1 MIQKNSENNQY
12 PLLIE
17 SVTNIVQSS
26 QTRDEKLMAICQ
38 LLHESVPYYH
48 WVGFYIAD
56 CRKKELNLG
65 PFVGVP
71 TEHVKI
77 PFGRGVCGQAA
88 ETLDMIVVQNVDLE
102 SNYIS
107 CGIDVKSEI
116 VVPVFKDGRF
126 VAELD
131 IDSHAE
137 HPFTE
142 KDKVLLKN
150 LCRQISSL
158 F

>member
-1 MIQKNSENNQY
+1 MQENTGNNHFS
-12 PLLIE
+12 PTVE
-17 SVTNIVQSS
+17 SVRNIIQSS
-26 QTRDEKLMAICQ
+26 QTRTEKLMALCQ
-38 LLHESVPYYH
+38 LLNESVPYYH

-56 CRKKELNLG
+56 HRKKELNLG
-65 PFVGVP
+65 PFVGDP

-88 ETLDMIVVQNVDLE
+88 ETLDTIVVQNVGLE
-102 SNYIS
+102 TNYLS
-107 CGIDVKSEI
+107 CGVDVKSEI

-137 HPFTE
+137 QPFTE
-142 KDKVLLKN
+142 KDKAMLEN

>member
-1 MIQKNSENNQY
+1 MQENTGNNQL
-12 PLLIE
+12 PPAME
-17 SVTNIVQSS
+17 SVRNIIQSS

-38 LLHESVPYYH
+38 LLNESVSHYH

-56 CRKKELNLG
+56 HRKKELNLG
-65 PFVGVP
+65 PFAGDP

-77 PFGRGVCGQAA
+77 PFERGVCGQAA
-88 ETLDMIVVQNVDLE
+88 ETLDTIVVQNVDLE
-102 SNYIS
+102 SNYLS
-107 CGIDVKSEI
+107 CGVDVKSEI

-137 HPFTE
+137 HPFTK
-142 KDKVLLKN
+142 KDKAMLEN
-150 LCRQISSL
+150 LCRQISFL